1 MSITQVAV
9 IQIAGAVR
17 NTLSAAR
24 LGTYEAIATAAGR
37 DAEAAVSLYAWNALI
52 SGALLPPLHLCEVA
66 IRNAVSDAL
75 EALYGVRWPWN
86 PTFERSLPRQGG
98 PGYNALNDLQQVR
111 NKSPS
116 TGQVITELKFV
127 FWEKMLTSRH
137 DGRVWNPHLLRVLPN
152 LDQAT
157 PVATLR
163 LEIHNDLKKIRLL
176 RNRIAHHEPIFRR
189 NLQDDLGVI
198 TRLVESRCKVSS
210 IWMMGFQQVQSLITA
225 KPF

>member
-1 MSITQVAV
+1 MSITQTAV
-9 IQIAGAVR
+9 TQIAGAVR

-75 EALYGVRWPWN
+75 EALYGARWPWN
-86 PTFERSLPRQGG
+86 ATFERSLPRQGG
-98 PGYNALNDLQQVR
+98 PGYNALNDLQQAR
-111 NKSPS
+111 NKVPT

-137 DGRVWNPHLLRVLPN
+137 DGRVWNSHLLRVFPN
-152 LDQAT
+152 LNQAKS
-157 PVATLR
+157 VATLR

-189 NLQDDLGVI
+189 NLRNDLEI
-198 TRLVESRCKVSS
+198 IRRLVESRCQVSGN
-210 IWMMGFQQVQSLITA
+210 WMMGFQQVQSLMGD